1 MARFEPKYSAEIQ
14 QMMFCAGEKQDVSN
28 ETLALIEEI
37 VRNQVVHLLTTA
49 NDLAARRGQRSFS
62 INDIIFQIR
71 HDRPRLARVQA
82 LIRWRAIRRAANKK
96 SNDSGEIDFDDAEDI
111 EDVLGSSIADCFSK
125 KKRTETAAALLPW
138 DVDFFFAVQPPGGAS
153 NETLLNESSKDS
165 LERLRWADEIT
176 NNMTAEEYAKYA
188 DYRHASFTS
197 RKKERFRKWAGI
209 GVIAEPRK
217 KEDILEIT
225 GFLAAEMVKKLT
237 DMALSIQENELTAQ
251 RRRIDQ
257 AAPLGERRPLFHL
270 ALPLPAT
277 TPSLDILHNGL
288 DLLRHSINSHLIT
301 HNHNRPTALWLPNG
315 NHDNKPRPLQNISRL
330 TNNLVDEIC
339 IPIVPVDV
347 SVHPVLHNGTNRLLT
362 FELGDFEKELSL
374 RALRF
379 SDALGKRGYA
389 CDDFAGD
396 VAG

>member
-1 MARFEPKYSAEIQ
+1 MARFEPKYSVEIQ

-37 VRNQVVHLLTTA
+37 VRNQLTTA

-62 INDIIFQIR
+62 INNIIFQIR

-82 LIRWRAIRRAANKK
+82 LIHWRAIRRAANKK
-96 SNDSGEIDFDDAEDI
+96 SHNSGEVDFDDAEDI
-111 EDVLGSSIADCFSK
+111 EDVLDSSIADCFSK

-176 NNMTAEEYAKYA
+176 KNMTAEEYAKYA

-209 GVIAEPRK
+209 GIIAEPRK

-237 DMALSIQENELTAQ
+237 DMALSIQDNELTAQ
-251 RRRIDQ
+251 RRKMDQ
-257 AAPLGERRPLFHL
+257 AAPLGERRFGLFV
-270 ALPLPAT
+270 PQDPE
-277 TPSLDILHNGL
+277 
-288 DLLRHSINSHLIT
+288 
-301 HNHNRPTALWLPNG
+301 RP
-315 NHDNKPRPLQNISRL
+315 
-330 TNNLVDEIC
+330 
-339 IPIVPVDV
+339 PVDV
-347 SVHPVLHNGTNRLLT
+347 RHVRRAFQQTQRRPKRKRVQLHRVADRKTL
-362 FELGDFEKELSL
+362 ELI
-374 RALRF
+374 
-379 SDALGKRGYA
+379 
-389 CDDFAGD
+389 
-396 VAG
+396 

>member
-28 ETLALIEEI
+28 ETLALVEEI
-37 VRNQVVHLLTTA
+37 VRNQVIHLLTTA

-71 HDRPRLARVQA
+71 HDRPRLARVQT

-111 EDVLGSSIADCFSK
+111 EDVLGNSIADCLSK
-125 KKRTETAAALLPW
+125 KKTETAAALLPW

-165 LERLRWADEIT
+165 LERLCWADEIT
-176 NNMTAEEYAKYA
+176 ENMTAEEYAKYA
-188 DYRHASFTS
+188 DCRHASFTS

-237 DMALSIQENELTAQ
+237 DMALSIQYNELAAQ
-251 RRRIDQ
+251 RRKMDQ
-257 AAPLGERRPLFHL
+257 AAPLGERRFGLFV
-270 ALPLPAT
+270 PIDPE
-277 TPSLDILHNGL
+277 
-288 DLLRHSINSHLIT
+288 
-301 HNHNRPTALWLPNG
+301 RP
-315 NHDNKPRPLQNISRL
+315 
-330 TNNLVDEIC
+330 
-339 IPIVPVDV
+339 PVDV
-347 SVHPVLHNGTNRLLT
+347 RHVRKAFQQTQRRPKRRRVQLHGVANRKTL
-362 FELGDFEKELSL
+362 ELI
-374 RALRF
+374 
-379 SDALGKRGYA
+379 
-389 CDDFAGD
+389 
-396 VAG
+396 